1 MSGLDWG
8 LEIVLVGL
16 LAIVLLHAIRLER
29 AVTALRRDRGALGEA
44 VAGFDVSAR
53 AAQAGLGKLRHLSTE
68 AADEFAGR
76 VAAATALRDDLAYL
90 MERGGQVADRLET
103 LVRAGRGAT
112 ILRNESAAAE
122 PGTESDVKA
131 GTKPVRSTAERDLAA
146 MLQVARA
153 ERGRP

>member
-29 AVTALRRDRGALGEA
+29 AVTALRRDRGALGEV

-76 VAAATALRDDLAYL
+76 EAAVTALRDDLAYL

-112 ILRNESAAAE
+112 TLRNENAAAKPNAE
-122 PGTESDVKA
+122 PDAKA

>member
-8 LEIVLVGL
+8 LELVLVGL

-53 AAQAGLGKLRHLSTE
+53 EAQAGLGKLRYMTTE
-68 AADEFAGR
+68 AGDEVASR

-112 ILRNESAAAE
+112 TLRSEGAAKAAAE
-122 PGTESDVKA
+122 PA
-131 GTKPVRSTAERDLAA
+131 AKPVRSTAERDLAA
-146 MLQVARA
+146 LLQVARA

>member
-8 LEIVLVGL
+8 LELVLVGL

-44 VAGFDVSAR
+44 VAGFDFSAR
-53 AAQAGLGKLRHLSTE
+53 EAQAGLGQLRPLTTE
-68 AADEFAGR
+68 AAGEVASR
-76 VAAATALRDDLAYL
+76 VAVATALRDDLAYL
-90 MERGGQVADRLET
+90 TERGGQVADRLET

-112 ILRNESAAAE
+112 ALRTEGAAKSVELNTAE
-122 PGTESDVKA
+122 P
-131 GTKPVRSTAERDLAA
+131 KPARSTAERDLAA

-153 ERGRP
+153 EGGRP